1 MTDPIPVDRP
11 ILVDALL
18 SILAFAN
25 RLEFGNRGLTL
36 TEWTALN
43 EIPSEAAGVALKKL
57 IAHTGLAMPQVR
69 VIVEK
74 LEAKGLVREVSGTV
88 DDRSQ
93 RFALSEAGLVMRNE
107 ILETF
112 AKVEADELDQS
123 QLQALGRSARIVRRL
138 SRKLD
143 QVEVQE
149 APAATKV
156 EG

>member
-1 MTDPIPVDRP
+1 MTGSIPVDRP

-18 SILAFAN
+18 SVLAFTN
-25 RLEFGNRGLTL
+25 RLEFCNRGLTL

-43 EIPSEAAGVALKKL
+43 EIPSEGDGLALKKL
-57 IAHTGLAMPQVR
+57 IAHTGLAMPQIGVT
-69 VIVEK
+69 VTK
-74 LEAKGLVREVSGTV
+74 LQGRGLVREVSSTA
-88 DDRSQ
+88 DLCSQ
-93 RFALSEAGLVMRNE
+93 RFVLSGSGLVLRNE

-112 AKVEADELDQS
+112 AKVEANELDQS
-123 QLQALGRSARIVRRL
+123 QLQALSRSARIVRRL

-149 APAATKV
+149 APAAAKV